1 MLTELSRIEFTTVIG
16 AEQLLTTL
24 ADDISLSLTT
34 LSCPGPQGRPGL
46 AGPSGLEAEVSTDFA
61 LIYHLST

>member
-16 AEQLLTTL
+16 ADHSLTTL
-24 ADDISLSLTT
+24 VKDAPLSLTT

-46 AGPSGLEAEVSTDFA
+46 AGPSGLEADVSTDFA

>member
-16 AEQLLTTL
+16 SDQVLTTL
-24 ADDISLSLTT
+24 ANNVPVSLTT
-34 LSCPGPQGRPGL
+34 LSCPGPPGRPGL
-46 AGPSGLEAEVSTDFA
+46 PGPSGLESEVSTDFA

>member
-16 AEQLLTTL
+16 SDQALTTL
-24 ADDISLSLTT
+24 ANNVPVSLTT

-46 AGPSGLEAEVSTDFA
+46 AGPSGLEAEVSTDFV

>member
-16 AEQLLTTL
+16 TEPLLTTMANDTPL
-24 ADDISLSLTT
+24 FLTT

-46 AGPSGLEAEVSTDFA
+46 AGPSGLEAEVSTDFV

>member
-1 MLTELSRIEFTTVIG
+1 MLTEINRLEYSTVL
-16 AEQLLTTL
+16 ESNRLLTTL
-24 ADDISLSLTT
+24 ATDISVSLTL
-34 LSCPGPQGRPGL
+34 LSAPGPQGLPGM

>member
-1 MLTELSRIEFTTVIG
+1 MLTELNRIEYSTVIE
-16 AEQLLTTL
+16 ANRLLTTL
-24 ADDISLSLTT
+24 ANDTSVSLTI
-34 LSCPGPQGRPGL
+34 LSAPGPQGLPGL

>member
-1 MLTELSRIEFTTVIG
+1 MLTELSRIEFTTVI
-16 AEQLLTTL
+16 ATDHSLTTL
-24 ADDISLSLTT
+24 VSDAPLSLTT

>member
-16 AEQLLTTL
+16 AEHLLTTL
-24 ADDISLSLTT
+24 ANDTPLSLTT
-34 LSCPGPQGRPGL
+34 LSCPGPPGRPGL
-46 AGPSGLEAEVSTDFA
+46 PGPSGLEAEVSTDFA